1 VRAERRNQESVTAS
15 YATAK
20 AGVQFTLDPPPASCE
35 NCRFHYIE
43 NHRKDEEGPMKLAAT
58 RPNHLAIVTNDMLIS
73 LGDTLARGSTMLDLI
88 AQYDGIKGKLQES
101 AAKGTATKLE
111 AKLLKP
117 PVENPSKIWA
127 AAGNYKRGTA
137 GLGDARGR
145 GSASNTSPEELLE
158 NIFLKP
164 PSSIAG
170 PEDDIIIPKNADSI
184 FPELELCV
192 VIGKKARHLS
202 KVQAYDAVFGYTIML
217 DVTARGYG
225 LSKNLSGT
233 RNVRKGFET
242 FSPIGP
248 WITTKDEISD
258 PHNLWM
264 KLWINGELKQS
275 AKTDAMINDIPTVIS
290 FLSEVT
296 TLYPGD
302 LITTG
307 NPDAPEF
314 QEKLKPGDVLQS
326 EIEGIGAMRQGV
338 AKES

>member
-1 VRAERRNQESVTAS
+1 
-15 YATAK
+15 
-20 AGVQFTLDPPPASCE
+20 
-35 NCRFHYIE
+35 
-43 NHRKDEEGPMKLAAT
+43 MKLAT
-58 RPNHLAIVTNDMLIS
+58 LRSNDVAILSHDTMIA
-73 LGDTLARGSTMLDLI
+73 LGDVVGKGSTMLDVI
-88 AQYDGIKGKLQES
+88 AQYDAIKDKLDDL
-101 AAKGTATKLE
+101 AANGAGANFD
-111 AKLLKP
+111 AKSLKAP
-117 PVENPSKIWA
+117 MQNPSKIWA
-127 AAGNYKRGTA
+127 AARNYQRGTA

-145 GSASNTSPEELLE
+145 GHASKTSPEELLE

-170 PEDDIIIPKNADSI
+170 PQDNIIIPKNADSI

-192 VIGKKARHLS
+192 VIGKKARNLS
-202 KVQAYDAVFGYTIML
+202 KAQAFDAVFGYIIML

-242 FSPIGP
+242 FAPIGP
-248 WITTKDEISD
+248 WITTKDEIAD

-275 AKTDAMINDIPTVIS
+275 AKTDAMINDIPTLIS
-290 FLSEVT
+290 FLSTVT

-307 NPDAPEF
+307 NPDSPEF
-314 QEKLKPGDVLQS
+314 QEKLKPGDILKS
-326 EIEGIGAMRQGV
+326 EIEGIGAMTQGV

>member
-1 VRAERRNQESVTAS
+1 
-15 YATAK
+15 
-20 AGVQFTLDPPPASCE
+20 
-35 NCRFHYIE
+35 
-43 NHRKDEEGPMKLAAT
+43 MKLAT
-58 RPNHLAIVTNDMLIS
+58 LKSNGVAIVRNDTLIP
-73 LGDTLARGSTMLDLI
+73 LGDVLGQGSTMLDVI
-88 AQYDGIKGKLQES
+88 AQYDAVRGKLEAL
-101 AAKGTATKLE
+101 AASGAGAKVD

-137 GLGDARGR
+137 GLGEARGR
-145 GSASNTSPEELLE
+145 GSVSKTSPEELLE

-170 PEDDIIIPKNADSI
+170 PEDNIIIPKNAESI

-192 VIGKKARHLS
+192 VIGKKVRNLS
-202 KVQAYDAVFGYTIML
+202 KAQALDAVFGYTIML

-242 FSPIGP
+242 FAPIGP
-248 WITTKDEISD
+248 WITTKDEIAD

-275 AKTDAMINDIPTVIS
+275 AKTDAMINDIATQIS
-290 FLSEVT
+290 FLSQVT

-302 LITTG
+302 LLTTG
-307 NPDAPEF
+307 NPDSPEF
-314 QEKLKPGDVLQS
+314 QEKLKPGDILKS
-326 EIEGIGAMRQGV
+326 EIEGIGAMNQGV
-338 AKES
+338 AKEN

>member
-1 VRAERRNQESVTAS
+1 
-15 YATAK
+15 
-20 AGVQFTLDPPPASCE
+20 
-35 NCRFHYIE
+35 
-43 NHRKDEEGPMKLAAT
+43 MKLAT
-58 RPNHLAIVTNDMLIS
+58 IKPNELAIVKN
-73 LGDTLARGSTMLDLI
+73 DTLITVGDVLPARSTMIDLI
-88 AQYDGIKGKLQES
+88 AGYDGIEGRLNSIAASGAGKALDP
-101 AAKGTATKLE
+101 
-111 AKLLKP
+111 KLLKA
-117 PVENPSKIWA
+117 PVEKPSKIWA

-145 GSASNTSPEELLE
+145 GTAAKTSPEELLE

-164 PSSIAG
+164 PSAIAG
-170 PEDDIIIPKNADSI
+170 PEENILIPKNADSI

-192 VIGKKARHLS
+192 VIGKEARNVS
-202 KVQAYDAVFGYTIML
+202 KERAFDVIFGYTIML

-242 FSPIGP
+242 FAPIGP

-275 AKTDAMINDIPTVIS
+275 AKTDAMINDIATQVS
-290 FLSEVT
+290 FLSQVT

-307 NPDAPEF
+307 NPDSPEF
-314 QEKLKPGDVLQS
+314 QEKLKPGDVLKS
-326 EIEGIGAMRQGV
+326 EIEGIGAMTNGV
-338 AKES
+338 AKDN

>member
-1 VRAERRNQESVTAS
+1 
-15 YATAK
+15 
-20 AGVQFTLDPPPASCE
+20 
-35 NCRFHYIE
+35 
-43 NHRKDEEGPMKLAAT
+43 MKLAT
-58 RPNHLAIVTNDMLIS
+58 LRSNDVAIVRNDKIIP
-73 LGDTLARGSTMLDLI
+73 LGDAVGKGSTMLDVI
-88 AQYDGIKGKLQES
+88 VQYDAIRANLDNL
-101 AAKGTATKLE
+101 AAKGTGAPLE
-111 AKLLKP
+111 AKSLKP
-117 PVENPSKIWA
+117 PVESPTKIWA
-127 AAGNYKRGTA
+127 AAGNYKRGTE

-145 GSASNTSPEELLE
+145 GHASKTSPEELLE

-170 PEDDIIIPKNADSI
+170 PDDNIIIPKNADSI

-192 VIGKKARHLS
+192 VIGKKSRNLS
-202 KVQAYDAVFGYTIML
+202 KVRAFDAVFGYTIML

-242 FSPIGP
+242 FAPTGP
-248 WITTKDEISD
+248 WITTKDEIAD

-275 AKTDAMINDIPTVIS
+275 AKTDAMINDIPTLIS

-307 NPDAPEF
+307 NPDSPEF
-314 QEKLKPGDVLQS
+314 QEKLKPGDVLKS
-326 EIEGIGAMRQGV
+326 EIEGIGAMTQGV

>member
-1 VRAERRNQESVTAS
+1 
-15 YATAK
+15 
-20 AGVQFTLDPPPASCE
+20 
-35 NCRFHYIE
+35 
-43 NHRKDEEGPMKLAAT
+43 MKLAT
-58 RPNHLAIVTNDMLIS
+58 IKPGDLAIVNN
-73 LGDTLARGSTMLDLI
+73 DTLIPVSEALSRAGALPRGATMLDLI
-88 AQYDGIKGKLQES
+88 DRYDGVKATLEHLATG
-101 AAKGTATKLE
+101 AGTKFD

-117 PVENPSKIWA
+117 PVERPSKIWA
-127 AAGNYKRGTA
+127 AAGNYKRGSA

-145 GSASNTSPEELLE
+145 GNAAQRSPEELLE

-170 PEDDIIIPKNADSI
+170 PQDNILIPKYADSI

-192 VIGKKARHLS
+192 VIGKPTRHIS
-202 KVQAYDAVFGYTIML
+202 KERAYEAIFGYTIML

-225 LSKNLSGT
+225 LSKNMSGT
-233 RNVRKGFET
+233 RSVRKGFET

-248 WITTKDEISD
+248 WITTRDEIPD

-275 AKTDAMINDIPTVIS
+275 AKTDAMINDIATQVS
-290 FLSEVT
+290 FLSQVT

-307 NPDAPEF
+307 NPDSPEF
-314 QEKLKPGDVLQS
+314 QEKLKPGDVLKA
-326 EIEGIGAMRQGV
+326 EIEGIGAMTLGV
-338 AKES
+338 AKEN

>member
-1 VRAERRNQESVTAS
+1 
-15 YATAK
+15 
-20 AGVQFTLDPPPASCE
+20 
-35 NCRFHYIE
+35 
-43 NHRKDEEGPMKLAAT
+43 MKLAT
-58 RPNHLAIVTNDMLIS
+58 IKPNDIAIVKN
-73 LGDTLARGSTMLDLI
+73 DTLIPIGGALPKGLTMLDLI
-88 AQYDGIKGKLQES
+88 AQYDGVRATLENLRANGTGAKLD
-101 AAKGTATKLE
+101 

-117 PVENPSKIWA
+117 PVGNPSKVWA

-145 GSASNTSPEELLE
+145 GSASKTSPEELLE

-164 PSSIAG
+164 PSAIAG
-170 PEDDIIIPKNADSI
+170 PEDNILIPKNADSI

-202 KVQAYDAVFGYTIML
+202 KSQAYDAIFGYTIML

-225 LSKNLSGT
+225 LSKNMSGT

-242 FSPIGP
+242 FAPIGP
-248 WITTKDEISD
+248 WITTKDEIAD

-275 AKTDAMINDIPTVIS
+275 AKTDAMINDIPTLVS
-290 FLSEVT
+290 YLSEVT

-307 NPDAPEF
+307 NPDSPEF
-314 QEKLKPGDVLQS
+314 QEKLKPGDVLKS
-326 EIEGIGAMRQGV
+326 EIEGIGAMTQGV
-338 AKES
+338 AKEV

>member
-1 VRAERRNQESVTAS
+1 
-15 YATAK
+15 
-20 AGVQFTLDPPPASCE
+20 
-35 NCRFHYIE
+35 
-43 NHRKDEEGPMKLAAT
+43 MKLAAIK
-58 RPNHLAIVTNDMLIS
+58 PNELAIVKNETLIS
-73 LGDTLARGSTMLDLI
+73 IGELLPKGSTMIDLI
-88 AQYDGIKGKLQES
+88 TAYDGIKGKL
-101 AAKGTATKLE
+101 AALAAGGTGVGLD
-111 AKLLKP
+111 AKRLKP

-145 GSASNTSPEELLE
+145 GTGAKTSPEELLE

-164 PSSIAG
+164 PSAIAG
-170 PEDDIIIPKNADSI
+170 PEDNILIPKNAESI

-192 VIGKKARHLS
+192 VIGKKARHVS
-202 KVQAYDAVFGYTIML
+202 KARAFDVVFGYTIML

-242 FSPIGP
+242 FAPIGP
-248 WITTKDEISD
+248 WITTKDEIAD

-275 AKTDAMINDIPTVIS
+275 AKTDAMINDIATQIS

-296 TLYPGD
+296 TLLPGD
-302 LITTG
+302 LLTTG
-307 NPDAPEF
+307 NPDSPEF
-314 QEKLKPGDVLQS
+314 QEKLKPGDVLKS
-326 EIEGIGAMRQGV
+326 EIEGIGAMNLGV
-338 AKES
+338 ARQQ

>member
-1 VRAERRNQESVTAS
+1 
-15 YATAK
+15 
-20 AGVQFTLDPPPASCE
+20 
-35 NCRFHYIE
+35 
-43 NHRKDEEGPMKLAAT
+43 MKLAAIK
-58 RPNHLAIVTNDMLIS
+58 PNELAIVKSETLIS
-73 LGDTLARGSTMLDLI
+73 IGELLPKGSTMIDLI
-88 AQYDGIKGKLQES
+88 TAYDGIKGKL
-101 AAKGTATKLE
+101 AALAAGGTGVGLD

-137 GLGDARGR
+137 GLDDARGR
-145 GSASNTSPEELLE
+145 GTAAKTSPEELLE

-164 PSSIAG
+164 PSAIAG
-170 PEDDIIIPKNADSI
+170 PEDNILIPKNAESI

-192 VIGKKARHLS
+192 VIGKKARHVS
-202 KVQAYDAVFGYTIML
+202 KARAFDVVFGYTIML

-242 FSPIGP
+242 FAPIGP
-248 WITTKDEISD
+248 WITTKDEIAD

-275 AKTDAMINDIPTVIS
+275 AKTDAMINDIATQIS

-296 TLYPGD
+296 TLLPGD
-302 LITTG
+302 LLTTG
-307 NPDAPEF
+307 NPDSPEF
-314 QEKLKPGDVLQS
+314 QEKLKPGDVLKS
-326 EIEGIGAMRQGV
+326 EIEGIGAMNLGV
-338 AKES
+338 ARQQ

>member
-1 VRAERRNQESVTAS
+1 
-15 YATAK
+15 
-20 AGVQFTLDPPPASCE
+20 
-35 NCRFHYIE
+35 
-43 NHRKDEEGPMKLAAT
+43 MKLAAIK
-58 RPNHLAIVTNDMLIS
+58 PNELAIVEGEKLIS
-73 LGDTLARGSTMLDLI
+73 IGELLPKGSMMIDLI
-88 AQYDGIKGKLQES
+88 TAYDSIKGKL
-101 AAKGTATKLE
+101 AALAAGGTGVGLDTR
-111 AKLLKP
+111 LLKP

-145 GSASNTSPEELLE
+145 GTAAQTSPEELLE

-164 PSSIAG
+164 PSAIAG
-170 PEDDIIIPKNADSI
+170 PEDNILIPKNADSI

-192 VIGKKARHLS
+192 VIGKKARHIS
-202 KVQAYDAVFGYTIML
+202 KARAFDVVFGYTIML

-242 FSPIGP
+242 FAPIGP
-248 WITTKDEISD
+248 WITTKDEIAD

-275 AKTDAMINDIPTVIS
+275 AKTDAMINDIATQIS

-296 TLYPGD
+296 TLLPGD
-302 LITTG
+302 LLTTG

-314 QEKLKPGDVLQS
+314 QEKLKPGDILKS
-326 EIEGIGAMRQGV
+326 EIEGIGAMNLGV
-338 AKES
+338 ARQQ